1 MLEIWYKLRD
11 RSAEEL
17 SNKRRHNEDPEKF
30 IKDLP
35 MTEDDELVGSPKGLP
50 DHVAWDKAD
59 MSPDAI
65 DARDRALLEY
75 FIGWSATNATKYRLF
90 TVVDKN
96 HTNKTEQHSCHIWFR
111 EPASFKQQERK

>member
-1 MLEIWYKLRD
+1 
-11 RSAEEL
+11 
-17 SNKRRHNEDPEKF
+17 
-30 IKDLP
+30 